1 MLTIAA
7 NQRAVVSQCGQFIA
21 SVHQA
26 RLLIRSSIDDSNLRS
41 IQLHPDLSGKY
52 RVQWQSLRKSSPATE
67 DSEAERTDSQSL
79 RILVANDDIIHL
91 YDILDPKWHAVISG
105 ASRNT
110 GKISHIDLRQD
121 EVLVYS
127 NFNLAATLWSL
138 HTGRGAEI
146 KDPKDFTHGY
156 GFSPS
161 SEYLA
166 ILTRPTTHDLVMI
179 LAAKTRELV
188 GSFTVPTVDAQGLKW
203 SPNGQ
208 WLAVWETSS
217 AGFMLFIHT
226 PQGQLFRTYAGGQD
240 IDNPG
245 LGIKE
250 IEWDRGG
257 KWLAIGAHSDQT
269 RLLSTDKVG
278 GC

>member
-1 MLTIAA
+1 M
-7 NQRAVVSQCGQFIA
+7 
-21 SVHQA
+21 VHQA

-41 IQLHPDLSGKY
+41 IRLHPESGKY
-52 RVQWQSLRKSSPATE
+52 RVQWQSQNKSSHATE
-67 DSEAERTDSQSL
+67 EVEDKRTESQNL

-110 GKISHIDLRQD
+110 GKIAYIDLRQN

-127 NFNLAATLWSL
+127 DFSLAATLWSL

-146 KDPKDFTHGY
+146 RDPKGFTYGY

-161 SEYLA
+161 SEHLA

-188 GSFTVPTVDAQGLKW
+188 SSFTVPTVDAQGLKW

-240 IDNPG
+240 TDRPG
-245 LGIKE
+245 LGIRE

-257 KWLAIGAHSDQT
+257 KWLAIGAHSDQIK
-269 RLLSTDKVG
+269 LLSTDKVR
-278 GC
+278 GCSFAKLLF